1 MLDLIARIRARLAN
15 GSYANEAGI
24 SHGVVTPI
32 LNALGW
38 DSSDP
43 DQMLPEFSSGKGRV
57 DFALLGLGRRP
68 GVFIEVKNVGR
79 AVDAD
84 RQLFEYAF
92 HKGVP
97 LCVLTDGREW
107 SFYLPGGQGT
117 YEDRRVY
124 RLQLDD
130 RQPAECE
137 SVLVRYLAR
146 ERVRSGAAYEDAQRD
161 YRDAAGKREASAAL
175 PRAWT
180 ALLAEREENLLDL
193 VADKAEAL
201 CGFRPVAEDVL
212 AFPGRLEGRPGTAQP
227 QSRPRAVPK
236 PSPPSTAAARQPP
249 TSLPP
254 PPITVTVEP
263 GPVSGSGRSVT
274 YRVLG
279 KEQTSANGS
288 DALVRILG
296 MLCARDP
303 ARLPDL
309 ATAAEGR
316 SRRHIGRSAS
326 EIYPDRPDLTVA
338 EFHPGWFV
346 GLNVA
351 NREKM
356 RLIRAACTVYG
367 LTMPGDVSIS
377 LPNAT

>member
-1 MLDLIARIRARLAN
+1 MLDLIALIRTRLAD
-15 GSYANEAGI
+15 GLYVNEAGV

-43 DQMLPEFSSGKGRV
+43 SQMRPEFSSGKGRV
-57 DFALLGLGRRP
+57 DFALLGLGLRP

-79 AVDAD
+79 AIDAD

-92 HKGVP
+92 HEGVP

-107 SFYLPGGQGT
+107 SFYLPGGQGS

-137 SVLVRYLAR
+137 SVLIRYLAR
-146 ERVRSGAAYEDAQRD
+146 ERVRSGAAFEDAQRD

-175 PRAWT
+175 PRSWT
-180 ALLAEREENLLDL
+180 ALLAEREEKLLDL
-193 VADKAEAL
+193 VATKAEAL
-201 CGFRPVAEDVL
+201 CGFRPNDEDVL
-212 AFPGRLEGRPGTAQP
+212 AFLRRLDGKPGAAQP
-227 QSRPRAVPK
+227 QILPK
-236 PSPPSTAAARQPP
+236 AIQKPAPSSPAAANKSPADLP
-249 TSLPP
+249 TT
-254 PPITVTVEP
+254 PIPATAEP
-263 GPVSGSGRSVT
+263 GSTSGSSRSVT

-303 ARLPDL
+303 AKLPDL
-309 ATAAEGR
+309 ASAAEGR
-316 SRRHIGRSAS
+316 SRKHIGRSAN
-326 EIYPDRPDLTVA
+326 EIYPNRPDLTVA

-356 RLIRAACTVYG
+356 RMIRAACTVYG
-367 LTMPGDVSIS
+367 LSMPRDVSIS

>member
-1 MLDLIARIRARLAN
+1 MLELIARVRARLAN
-15 GSYANEAGI
+15 GSYVNEAGI

-68 GVFIEVKNVGR
+68 GVFIEVKSVGR
-79 AVDAD
+79 ADDAD

-92 HKGVP
+92 HEGVP
-97 LCVLTDGREW
+97 LCVLTNGREW
-107 SFYLPGGQGT
+107 SFYLPGAQGT
-117 YEDRRVY
+117 CEDRRVY

-130 RQPAECE
+130 RHPAECE
-137 SVLVRYLAR
+137 SVLIRYLAR

-161 YRDAAGKREASAAL
+161 YRDAAGKREAAAAL
-175 PRAWT
+175 PRAWA
-180 ALLAEREENLLDL
+180 ALLAEPDDLLLDL

-201 CGFRPVAEDVL
+201 CGFRPVAGDVL
-212 AFPGRLEGRPGTAQP
+212 AFLMRLEGGSGTPQP
-227 QSRPRAVPK
+227 QRPVKTIPTPPPTSPAAAQVLPASL
-236 PSPPSTAAARQPP
+236 PSPPVA
-249 TSLPP
+249 
-254 PPITVTVEP
+254 VTP
-263 GPVSGSGRSVT
+263 GRMIACGRSVT
-274 YRVLG
+274 YRVFE
-279 KEQTSANGS
+279 KEQISANGS

-296 MLCARDP
+296 MLTSRDP
-303 ARLPDL
+303 ARLPAL
-309 ATAAEGR
+309 AAAAEGR
-316 SRRHIGRSAS
+316 SRKHIGRSAS
-326 EIYPDRPDLTVA
+326 DIYPDRPDLLVA

-351 NREKM
+351 NREKI
-356 RLIRAACTVYG
+356 RLRRAACAVYG
-367 LTMPGDVSIS
+367 LAMPGNVSIS